1 MDDLSGRG
9 VIDVIDAMDM
19 RKTRKMSGT
28 AVYGGLNR
36 RKYWILLALVLV
48 AAVSLIVD
56 VMTGA
61 AMLPMGDVLSCL
73 FNRSGSPATTQ
84 VIVWD
89 MRLPI
94 ALMALTVGFALGSS
108 GAVMQTILHN
118 PLASPY
124 TLGVGAGASFGA
136 SLAIVMGLGEAGVCA
151 FAFIFAMLI
160 CLLIYFMGRMRGM
173 NTNSMVLAGIALLF
187 LFQALLALVQ
197 YGASESQNQSIVF
210 WSFGSLQ
217 RTTWPRLAI
226 TAAVV
231 LAVFP
236 LLMKDAWKYTALL
249 MGDEKAE
256 SLGIRANR
264 LKLKAFLL
272 ISLLAAVSVC
282 FTGTI
287 GFIGLAGPHIARM
300 LVGEDQRF
308 YLPVS
313 AACGMAILS
322 VASILSK
329 LIVPG
334 AIFPIGII
342 TSIIGVPFFFALVM
356 RSKGG
361 R

>member
-1 MDDLSGRG
+1 MTKNRLQGMDAAGNTGAS
-9 VIDVIDAMDM
+9 IYSNQN
-19 RKTRKMSGT
+19 RK
-28 AVYGGLNR
+28 
-36 RKYWILLALVLV
+36 KYVVLAILLAIC
-48 AAVSLIVD
+48 AVSLVVD
-56 VMTGA
+56 IMTGA
-61 AMLPMGDVLSCL
+61 AMLPVGDVLACL
-73 FNRSGSPATTQ
+73 FRRSEAPATTQ
-84 VIVWD
+84 VIVWQ

-94 ALMALTVGFALGSS
+94 ALTVLVVGFALGGS

-136 SLAIVMGLGEAGVCA
+136 SLAIVLELGEAGICACA
-151 FAFIFAMLI
+151 FSFAMLI
-160 CLLIYFMGRMRGM
+160 CLLIYFIGRMRGM

-187 LFQALLALVQ
+187 LFQALLALIQ
-197 YGASESQNQSIVF
+197 YGASEGQNQSIVF

-217 RTTWPRLAI
+217 RSTWLRLAI
-226 TAAVV
+226 AAATVAV
-231 LAVFP
+231 VFP
-236 LLMKDAWKYTALL
+236 LLMMDAWKYTALL

-256 SLGIRANR
+256 SLGIQVNR
-264 LKLKAFLL
+264 LKLKAFFL
-272 ISLLAAVSVC
+272 ISLLSAVSVC

-313 AACGMAILS
+313 AVCGMAVLS

-334 AIFPIGII
+334 TIFPIGII

-356 RSKGG
+356 RGRGG
-361 R
+361 K

>member
-1 MDDLSGRG
+1 MNEENRRVG
-9 VIDVIDAMDM
+9 A
-19 RKTRKMSGT
+19 
-28 AVYGGLNR
+28 AVYGRMNR
-36 RKYWILLALVLV
+36 KRILILLALVLS
-48 AAVSLIVD
+48 AIVSLIVD
-56 VMTGA
+56 IMTGA
-61 AMLPMGDVLSCL
+61 AMLPVNDVLACL
-73 FNRSGSPATTQ
+73 FRRSAVPATTQ

-94 ALMALTVGFALGSS
+94 ALMALVVGFALGGS

-136 SLAIVMGLGEAGVCA
+136 SLAIVFGFGEAGICT
-151 FAFIFAMLI
+151 FAFVFAMLI

-173 NTNSMVLAGIALLF
+173 NTHSMVLAGIALLF
-187 LFQALLALVQ
+187 LFQALLALIQ

-217 RTTWPRLAI
+217 RVTWLRLGVTAL
-226 TAAVV
+226 TAAV
-231 LAVFP
+231 VFP
-236 LLMKDAWKYTALL
+236 LLMKDSWKYTALL

-256 SLGIRANR
+256 SLGVQVNR
-264 LKLKAFLL
+264 LKLKAFFL

-313 AACGMAILS
+313 AACGMLLLS

-329 LIVPG
+329 ILVPG

-356 RSKGG
+356 RGKG

>member
-1 MDDLSGRG
+1 MNEENRRVG
-9 VIDVIDAMDM
+9 A
-19 RKTRKMSGT
+19 
-28 AVYGGLNR
+28 AVYGRMNR
-36 RKYWILLALVLV
+36 KRILILLALVLS
-48 AAVSLIVD
+48 AIVSLIVD
-56 VMTGA
+56 IMTGA
-61 AMLPMGDVLSCL
+61 AMLPVRDVLACL
-73 FNRSGSPATTQ
+73 FRRSAVPATTQ

-94 ALMALTVGFALGSS
+94 ALMALVVGFALGGS

-136 SLAIVMGLGEAGVCA
+136 SLAIVLGFGEAGICT
-151 FAFIFAMLI
+151 FAFVFAMLI
-160 CLLIYFMGRMRGM
+160 CLLIYFIGRMRGM
-173 NTNSMVLAGIALLF
+173 NTHSMVLAGIALLF
-187 LFQALLALVQ
+187 LFQALLALIQ

-217 RTTWPRLAI
+217 RVTWLRLGV
-226 TAAVV
+226 TALTAVV
-231 LAVFP
+231 VFP
-236 LLMKDAWKYTALL
+236 LLMKDSWKYTALL

-256 SLGIRANR
+256 SLGVQVNR
-264 LKLKAFLL
+264 LKLKAFFL

-313 AACGMAILS
+313 AACGMLLLS

-329 LIVPG
+329 LLVPG

-356 RSKGG
+356 RGKG

>member
-1 MDDLSGRG
+1 MTKNRLQGMDAAGNTGAS
-9 VIDVIDAMDM
+9 IYSNQN
-19 RKTRKMSGT
+19 RK
-28 AVYGGLNR
+28 
-36 RKYWILLALVLV
+36 KYVVLAILLAIC
-48 AAVSLIVD
+48 AVSLVVD
-56 VMTGA
+56 IMTGA
-61 AMLPMGDVLSCL
+61 AMLPVGDVLACL
-73 FNRSGSPATTQ
+73 FRRSEAPATTQ
-84 VIVWD
+84 VIVWQ

-94 ALMALTVGFALGSS
+94 ALTALVVGFALGGS

-136 SLAIVMGLGEAGVCA
+136 SLAIVLELGEAGICACA
-151 FAFIFAMLI
+151 FSFAMLI
-160 CLLIYFMGRMRGM
+160 CLLIYFIGRMRGM

-187 LFQALLALVQ
+187 LFQALLALIQ
-197 YGASESQNQSIVF
+197 YGASEGQNQSIVF

-217 RTTWPRLAI
+217 RSTWLRLAI
-226 TAAVV
+226 AAATVAV
-231 LAVFP
+231 VFP
-236 LLMKDAWKYTALL
+236 LLMMDAWKYTALL

-256 SLGIRANR
+256 SLGIQVNR
-264 LKLKAFLL
+264 LKLKAFFL
-272 ISLLAAVSVC
+272 ISLLSAVSVC

-313 AACGMAILS
+313 AVCGMAVLS

-334 AIFPIGII
+334 TIFPIGII

-356 RSKGG
+356 RGRGG
-361 R
+361 K